1 MSVSHAEDTPAV
13 RWTPDA
19 EARLERAPAFLRPVV
34 RKITEKRAREAG
46 VAEITEEFLSR
57 IKNETMQGREP
68 GAATE
73 TPRADAGPKAASGG
87 EIHSSSH
94 SPIHRFTDRPIV
106 TWTQE
111 ARSRIEEIPPAMRE
125 IVTKIVEEAAAE
137 AGEPI
142 VTADLFDRIEEG
154 GEAAVSER
162 AGLPWTE
169 GAREILELRLVRT
182 PEPALPFARGALM
195 GDVEQEAA
203 RLGIAEI
210 TEESLKRIWSEINA
224 QGRERRVEWSEEA
237 WARLQNAPEFVRAG
251 IRKAAEKRARG
262 MGARVITGPLL
273 TKFRNEAMMKAV
285 RRIRKLGFKEL
296 TFDAFD
302 KAMETIPKLK
312 DPGARKRLADI
323 RAYMAER
330 GDRHVLDADLM
341 ERFREYLRE
350 GGNL

>member
-68 GAATE
+68 VAEPGPFGAG
-73 TPRADAGPKAASGG
+73 R
-87 EIHSSSH
+87 EIHPSSH
-94 SPIHRFTDRPIV
+94 SPIHRFTDRPLV

-111 ARSRIEEIPPAMRE
+111 ARSRLEEIPPAMRE
-125 IVTKIVEEAAAE
+125 IVTKIVEEAAGE

-162 AGLPWTE
+162 AALPWTE
-169 GAREILELRLVRT
+169 GAKELLELRLVRT

-195 GDVEQEAA
+195 GDVELEAA

-224 QGRERRVEWSEEA
+224 QGRERSVEWSEEA

-262 MGARVITGPLL
+262 MGARAITGPLL

-330 GDRHVLDADLM
+330 GDRHLLDADLM
-341 ERFREYLRE
+341 ERFRKYLRE